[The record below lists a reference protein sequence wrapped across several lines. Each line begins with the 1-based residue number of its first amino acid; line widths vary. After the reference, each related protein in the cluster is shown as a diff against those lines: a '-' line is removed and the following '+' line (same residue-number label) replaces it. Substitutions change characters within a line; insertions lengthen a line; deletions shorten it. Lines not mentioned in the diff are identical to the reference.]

1 MRLKNK
7 PPHADAHGGVK
18 TKQFYTSKILTIMDG

>member
-1 MRLKNK
+1 MFLIKK
-7 PPHADAHGGVK
+7 PHADAHGGVK